1 MNGRLS
7 HKPETSE
14 KLKAK
19 QYGAAGLLFVLAVIV
34 MTVIRLVW
42 GNIMF
47 GSGGDRISLGLVI
60 FYVRN
65 IVLLFGGVDIISA
78 VYHFVL
84 WNRNG
89 RQPMDDDDDGLFSD
103 WKSGERSPFKVSLVF
118 MAGIIALALVLVV
131 QA

>member
-1 MNGRLS
+1 MNGRFS
-7 HKPETSE
+7 QKPETSE

-19 QYGAAGLLFVLAVIV
+19 QYGAAGLLCILAVII

-42 GNIMF
+42 GNIMV
-47 GSGGDRISLGLVI
+47 GSGRDRISLGLVI

-65 IVLLFGGVDIISA
+65 VLLLFGVVDIIS
-78 VYHFVL
+78 VIYHFVI

-89 RQPMDDDDDGLFSD
+89 RQPMVDDNDSLFSD
-103 WKSGERSPFKVSLVF
+103 WKSGERSPVKASLALI
-118 MAGIIALALVLVV
+118 AGVIALALVLVV

>member
-7 HKPETSE
+7 PKPGTSE

-19 QYGAAGLLFVLAVIV
+19 QYGTAGLLCILVVVMMTAV
-34 MTVIRLVW
+34 RLIW
-42 GNIMF
+42 GNVMF

-60 FYVRN
+60 FYVRSV
-65 IVLLFGGVDIISA
+65 VLLFGGIDIISA
-78 VYHFVL
+78 AYHFVL

-89 RQPMDDDDDGLFSD
+89 RQPMEDDNNSIFSD
-103 WKSGERSPFKVSLVF
+103 WKSGERSPVKVSLVL
-118 MAGIIALALVLVV
+118 MAGIIVLTLVLVM

>member
-42 GNIMF
+42 GNIML
-47 GSGGDRISLGLVI
+47 DR
-60 FYVRN
+60 
-65 IVLLFGGVDIISA
+65 
-78 VYHFVL
+78 
-84 WNRNG
+84 
-89 RQPMDDDDDGLFSD
+89 
-103 WKSGERSPFKVSLVF
+103 KS
-118 MAGIIALALVLVV
+118 VV
-131 QA
+131 

>member
-65 IVLLFGGVDIISA
+65 IVLLFGGVDIVSA

-118 MAGIIALALVLVV
+118 MAGIIVLAVVLIV

>member
-1 MNGRLS
+1 MDSRLFQ
-7 HKPETSE
+7 KPETSE

-19 QYGAAGLLFVLAVIV
+19 QYGAAGLLFILAVIV

-42 GNIMF
+42 GNIVF

-65 IVLLFGGVDIISA
+65 VLLLFGAIDIISA
-78 VYHFVL
+78 IYHFVI
-84 WNRNG
+84 WRRNG
-89 RQPMDDDDDGLFSD
+89 RQPMDDDSNSLFSD
-103 WKSGERSPFKVSLVF
+103 WKSGERSPVKVSLVL

>member
-47 GSGGDRISLGLVI
+47 GSGGDRISLGFVI

-65 IVLLFGGVDIISA
+65 IVLLFGGVDIVSA

-118 MAGIIALALVLVV
+118 MAGIIVLAVVLIV

>member
-7 HKPETSE
+7 PKPGTSE

-19 QYGAAGLLFVLAVIV
+19 QYGTAGLLCILVVAMMTAV
-34 MTVIRLVW
+34 RLIW
-42 GNIMF
+42 GNVMF

-60 FYVRN
+60 FYVR
-65 IVLLFGGVDIISA
+65 IVVLLFGGIDIISA
-78 VYHFVL
+78 AYHFVL

-89 RQPMDDDDDGLFSD
+89 RQPMEDDDNSIFSD
-103 WKSGERSPFKVSLVF
+103 WKSGERSPVKVSLVL
-118 MAGIIALALVLVV
+118 MAGIIVLTLVLVM